1 MFDLS
6 PAENVRTAIQNSKRY
21 AISMGSACVATEHLL
36 LGLCSVEKS
45 MASKILEKYNIN
57 LKKLERL
64 VRDKYPDAKPL
75 PKGMA
80 IDFSPKAKAI
90 IKSSEQLAYQLNA
103 GYIYSEHLLYCI
115 LAEQTNMACDILRSQ
130 NINLQAIT
138 SDVIYLLNNGRLKG
152 DGDLVDDDDEAKA
165 HKSKTT
171 KSEEQED
178 INSNLP
184 DVLKDLGIDMTE
196 RARRGKMDPIIGRS
210 KETNRI
216 IEILCRKTKNNPVLI
231 GEAGVGKSA
240 VVEGLAQAIVKG
252 EVPELLKDK
261 TIFSLEIGSLMA
273 GTKYRG
279 SMEERLKNA
288 INEITSRKNIIVF
301 IDEIHTLAQAGSHQD
316 ELSPADILKP
326 YLARGEM
333 QTIGATTT
341 DEYRKFIEKDKALER
356 RFQPIIVEEP
366 TPEDTVLILKGIRD
380 SYEAFHKVKITDDA
394 IEAAVNLSI
403 RYIMDRSL
411 PDKAIDLIDEA
422 ASRARVKGSIVPDD
436 IKALSKELKELEMQK
451 KEAEKSNEWA
461 WIEQCTAKI
470 NTVRGD
476 YLVRMNAW
484 NASKGNQTGVV
495 NKEDIA
501 DIVSSWTGIPV
512 TKLTESEKQ
521 KLLKLEDVLKSR
533 VIGQD
538 EAVVAVS
545 KAIRRARAGLKDPK
559 RPIGSFIFL
568 GPTGVGKTEL
578 TKALAEAMFDDENAI
593 IRLDMSEYMESHSV
607 SKMIGSPPGYVGF
620 DEGGQLT
627 EAVRRKPYSVVL
639 FDEIEKAHPDIFNLM
654 LQILDEGR
662 LTDSQG
668 RTVSFKN
675 CVIIMTSNAGVAELP
690 KNTNKLGFGTS
701 EDASQ
706 SIKEKL
712 MDALKAKFK
721 PEFIN
726 RVDVVV
732 VFNSLKEEDIR
743 KIATIMIANLNKKL
757 KAQNIQVGFNE
768 NAIKGLVAEG
778 YSEVYGARPLK
789 RVIEQKVEDKLAE
802 CLLSGEVSAGKKLEV
817 DYKNGEFSFKSLD

>member
-1 MFDLS
+1 MGMFELN
-6 PAENVRTAIQNSKRY
+6 PAENVRTAIQNAKRY
-21 AISMGSACVATEHLL
+21 ALSMGSACIATEHLL
-36 LGLCSVEKS
+36 LGLSSVEKS
-45 MASKILEKYNIN
+45 MAAKILEKYNITV
-57 LKKLERL
+57 KKLEKL

-75 PKGMA
+75 PKGIS
-80 IDFSPKAKAI
+80 IDFSPKAKSI
-90 IKSSEQLAYQLNA
+90 IKSSEQLAYQLNS

-115 LAEQTNMACDILRSQ
+115 LAEQTNLACDILRSQ
-130 NINLQAIT
+130 NVNLQIMLN
-138 SDVIYLLNNGRLKG
+138 DVIYLLNNGKLKG
-152 DGDLVDDDDEAKA
+152 EGDSVADEDDDKQNKNKNKED
-165 HKSKTT
+165 
-171 KSEEQED
+171 D
-178 INSNLP
+178 INCNLP
-184 DVLKDLGIDMTE
+184 EVLRDLGVDITE
-196 RARRGKMDPIIGRS
+196 RARRGKMDPIIGRE

-231 GEAGVGKSA
+231 GAAGVGKSA
-240 VVEGLAQAIVKG
+240 VVEGLAQSIVKG

-261 TIFSLEIGSLMA
+261 IIFSLEIGSLMA

-279 SMEERLKNA
+279 SMEEKLKNA
-288 INEITSRKNIIVF
+288 ITEITSRKNIIVF
-301 IDEIHTLAQAGSHQD
+301 IDEIHMLAQAGSHQD

-356 RFQPIIVEEP
+356 RFQPIVVEEP
-366 TPEDTVLILKGIRD
+366 SPEDTIAILKGIRD
-380 SYEAFHKVKITDDA
+380 SYEAFHKVKINDDA

-403 RYIMDRSL
+403 RYIQDRSL

-422 ASRARVKGSIVPDD
+422 ASRARVKGSIVPED
-436 IKALSKELKELEMQK
+436 IKALSKQLKEYEMQK

-461 WIEQCTAKI
+461 WIEQCNEKI
-470 NTVRGD
+470 KELRGD

-484 NASKGNQTGVV
+484 NASKGNQTGIIG
-495 NKEDIA
+495 KEDIA
-501 DIVSSWTGIPV
+501 EIVSSWTGVPV

-521 KLLKLEDVLKSR
+521 RLVGLEDVLHKR

-538 EAVVAVS
+538 EAVTAVS

-639 FDEIEKAHPDIFNLM
+639 FDEIEKAHPDVFNLL
-654 LQILDEGR
+654 LQVLDDGR

-675 CVIIMTSNAGVAELP
+675 CIIIMTSNVGVADLP
-690 KNTNKLGFGTS
+690 KNNNKLGFGTGDS
-701 EDASQ
+701 AS
-706 SIKEKL
+706 INVKEKL
-712 MDALKAKFK
+712 MEALKAKFK

-732 VFNSLKEEDIR
+732 IFDSLKEEDIK
-743 KIATIMIANLNKKL
+743 KIATIMITSLNKKL
-757 KAQNIQVGFNE
+757 KQQNIQVGFNE
-768 NAIKGLVAEG
+768 NAINGLVSEG
-778 YSEVYGARPLK
+778 YSPVYGARPLR

-802 CLLSGEVSAGKKLEV
+802 SLLSGEVKAGQKIEV
-817 DYKNGEFSFKSLD
+817 DYKNGEFLFKSLD

>member
-1 MFDLS
+1 MFELN
-6 PAENVRTAIQNSKRY
+6 PAENVRMAIQNAKRY
-21 AISMGSACVATEHLL
+21 ALSMGSGCIATEHLL
-36 LGLCSVEKS
+36 LGLASVEKS
-45 MASKILEKYNIN
+45 MATKILEKYNITF
-57 LKKLERL
+57 KKLERL
-64 VRDKYPDAKPL
+64 VRDKYPDAKQMPS
-75 PKGMA
+75 GA
-80 IDFSPKAKAI
+80 VIDFSPKAKAI
-90 IKSSEQLAYQLNA
+90 IKSSEQLAYQLNS
-103 GYIYSEHLLYCI
+103 GYIYSEYLLYCI
-115 LAEQTNMACDILRSQ
+115 IAEQTNMACDILRSQ
-130 NINLQAIT
+130 NINLKEILD
-138 SDVIYLLNNGRLKG
+138 DVIYVLRCGKIRTNE
-152 DGDLVDDDDEAKA
+152 DVESMDEEEKD
-165 HKSKTT
+165 KTT
-171 KSEEQED
+171 SNEQND

-184 DVLKDLGIDMTE
+184 EVLRDLGIDMTE
-196 RARRGKMDPIIGRS
+196 RARRGKMDPIIGRN

-240 VVEGLAQAIVKG
+240 VVEGLAQAIVRG

-288 INEITSRKNIIVF
+288 INEITNRKNIIVF
-301 IDEIHTLAQAGSHQD
+301 IDEIHTLAQAGAHQD

-341 DEYRKFIEKDKALER
+341 EEYRKFIEKDKALER
-356 RFQPIIVEEP
+356 RFQPIMVDEP
-366 TPEDTVLILKGIRD
+366 SPEDTIQILKGIRD
-380 SYEAFHKVKITDDA
+380 SYEAFHKVKITDGA
-394 IEAAVNLSI
+394 IESAVNLSI

-422 ASRARVKGSIVPDD
+422 ASRARVRGSIVPED
-436 IKALSKELKELEMQK
+436 IKALEKQLKEYEMQK

-461 WIEQCTAKI
+461 WIEQCNAKI
-470 NTVRGD
+470 NEIRGD

-495 NKEDIA
+495 DKEDIA
-501 DIVSSWTGIPV
+501 DIVSSWTGVPV
-512 TKLTESEKQ
+512 KKLTESEKQ
-521 KLLKLEDVLKSR
+521 KLMKLEDQLRQR

-538 EAVVAVS
+538 EAITAVS

-620 DEGGQLT
+620 DDGGQLT

-639 FDEIEKAHPDIFNLM
+639 FDEIEKAHPDIFNLL
-654 LQILDEGR
+654 LQVLDEGR

-668 RTVSFKN
+668 RTVNFKN
-675 CVIIMTSNAGVAELP
+675 CVIIMTSNCGVADLP
-690 KNTNKLGFGTS
+690 KNTTKLGFG
-701 EDASQ
+701 ASDDN
-706 SIKEKL
+706 SSNIKEKL
-712 MDALKAKFK
+712 MESLREKFK

-732 VFNSLKEEDIR
+732 VFESLKEDDIK
-743 KIATIMIANLNKKL
+743 KIASIMIAGLNKKL
-757 KAQNIQVGFNE
+757 KSQNIQVGFNE
-768 NAIKGLVAEG
+768 NAIGGLVKEG
-778 YSEVYGARPLK
+778 YSPVYGARPLK
-789 RVIEQKVEDKLAE
+789 RVIEQKIEDKLAE
-802 CLLSGEVSAGKKLEV
+802 CLLSGEVKTGKNIEV
-817 DYKNGEFSFKSLD
+817 DYKNGEFLFKSLD